1 MLWIVQT
8 HDEIYPGNFVRILTQ
23 FRRSASKPSLQ
34 HFEFRARAIL
44 NGTLEIENSRSIDR
58 IATASE
64 PLYSNYRAGSRSI
77 DDYVRISPRNCFR
90 ARTVCRV

>member
-1 MLWIVQT
+1 MLRIVQA

-23 FRRSASKPSLQ
+23 FRRSASKLSL

-44 NGTLEIENSRSIDR
+44 NGTLEIENSPSIDR
-58 IATASE
+58 IAAASE